1 MNFPIKDSLVIATTA
16 LTIGLGSMAAPVF
29 AQEESLDDLDGVL
42 DEVIV
47 TAQRRA
53 ENIQDVPISMT
64 VFSEEQLSNANLS
77 NSGDLATIT
86 PSLQVETRFGNE
98 MTSFSIRGFYQALRT
113 TASVATYFADVVA
126 PRGQTSQTSGDGAGP
141 GYLFDLQNVQVLK
154 GPQGTLFG
162 RNTTGGAILLVP
174 QEPTDAFEGFVE
186 GTVGNYGQKKL
197 NAVINVP
204 VAETFRMRLSVEDN
218 KRDGFLDNYTK
229 IGADELGNSDYT
241 ATRLSLLW
249 DVTENVEN
257 YTIFNYVD
265 SESSGY
271 SSILF
276 ACNANAPSNI
286 LLGDV
291 NPAAKCQ
298 EQLDRQ
304 AASGNDGYADVAST
318 IKTPITTIKE
328 KRVINTTTWDVND
341 DLTIKN
347 IAAYAHLE
355 TENGTTVFGSDFPD
369 PDNARDR
376 TNYQYGV
383 GVSVLNPSEPVTSQ
397 ATYVEEL
404 QFQGTGL
411 DEKLTWQVGLYYEN
425 SKPDGTSGNNSAAF
439 LYCDFSTI
447 ENDPNGATDVFDC
460 WNPAPAG
467 PPLGRSYLDM
477 GSVLVQKF
485 KTEFENKAVY
495 SQATYDFTDEWALT
509 AGLRYTKDEASGH
522 GRKERYTWGGPD
534 GRTALAPIYTD
545 QRAKVSSEEPTWLLN
560 LAYKPTTDV
569 MAYAKYT
576 RGYRQGSVNLAADP
590 GLDTHDAE
598 TIDAYE
604 IGTKTSFGGMF
615 PGQFN
620 IAIFRNEL
628 KDAQAQSGY
637 VSKYSGP
644 TTAITNA
651 GEAISQGVEI
661 DSTLGLTD
669 DLTLTIGYTYLDT
682 ELKDLGSVTNA
693 EITEIVSAGT
703 NDPAAGAQAG
713 LTFAPQ
719 SAAGDELPYAPENK
733 WVIGLNYLLPIP
745 ADLGVASLGATYIY
759 VDEQRASA
767 SGSTPWDM
775 LPDYE
780 LVNLNASWMSIGGS
794 NFDSS
799 LFVTNALDEEFT
811 TYIGGT
817 YNALGIEVRQAGMP
831 RMFGARLRYTF
842 GG

>member
-1 MNFPIKDSLVIATTA
+1 MNFPIKDSLVIATTL
-16 LTIGLGSMAAPVF
+16 LTIGIGSMAAPVF
-29 AQEESLDDLDGVL
+29 AQEEESMEDLEGVL

-204 VAETFRMRLSVEDN
+204 VTETFRARLGVEDN
-218 KRDGFLDNYTK
+218 ERDGFLDNYLGV
-229 IGADELGNSDYT
+229 GADELGNSDYT

-276 ACNANAPSNI
+276 ACNPNAPSNA
-286 LLGDV
+286 LLGPS
-291 NPAAKCQ
+291 NPATLCAD
-298 EQLDRQ
+298 QLERQ
-304 AASGNDGYADVAST
+304 AAAGNDGYTDIASP
-318 IKTPITTIKE
+318 IKTPITTIEE

-355 TENGTTVFGSDFPD
+355 TKNGTVVFGSDFPD
-369 PDNARDR
+369 PNNAVNG

-383 GVSVLNPSEPVTSQ
+383 GISVLNPTEPVTSQ

-404 QFQGTGL
+404 QFQGTAF
-411 DEKLTWQVGLYYEN
+411 DESLTWQTGLYYEN
-425 SKPDGTSGNNSAAF
+425 SRPDGTSGNNSAAF
-439 LYCDFSTI
+439 LFCDFASI
-447 ENDPNGATDVFDC
+447 EGDPSGFDC
-460 WNPAPAG
+460 YNPAPEG
-467 PPLGRSYLDM
+467 LRNFLDM
-477 GSVLVQKF
+477 GSVLVQEF
-485 KTEFENKAVY
+485 KTEFENQAIY
-495 SQATYDFTDEWALT
+495 GQATYDFTNEFAVT
-509 AGLRYTKDEASGH
+509 AGLRYTKDKASGD
-522 GRKERYTWGGPD
+522 GIKRRYTWGGVD
-534 GRTALAPIYTD
+534 GRTPNLPLISRQEAE
-545 QRAKVSSEEPTWLLN
+545 VSSEEPTWLLN
-560 LAYKPTTDV
+560 ATYKFTDDV

-590 GLDTHDAE
+590 GLDTHEAE

-604 IGTKTSFGGMF
+604 IGTKTSFDGMF

-628 KDAQAQSGY
+628 NDAQAQSGY

-669 DLTLTIGYTYLDT
+669 DLSLTVGYTYLDT
-682 ELKDLGSVTNA
+682 ELKDLGTITEE
-693 EITEIVSAGT
+693 EITEIVTEGT
-703 NDPAAGAQAG
+703 GDAAAGAQAG
-713 LTFAPQ
+713 LTFVPQ

-733 WVIGLNYLLPIP
+733 WVVSLNYLVPIP
-745 ADLGVASLGATYIY
+745 ADWGVANVGATYIY

-767 SGSTPWDM
+767 TGSTPWDM

-780 LVNLNASWMSIGGS
+780 LLNLNASWMSIAGS
-794 NFDSS
+794 NFDGS
-799 LFVTNALDEEFT
+799 LFVTNALDEEFV

-831 RMFGARLRYTF
+831 RMFGARVRYTF